1 MLCRGWGIQPF
12 PKGNPRPDFRFAQMR
27 TTTTCCR
34 VRLPRFRHE
43 KKDAVLRPF
52 FRGGGWGI
60 RTPVGFAQTVFKSLK
75 AFGIPYSAMLWN
87 GIFFQKNERWTAYL
101 LDFICFSLLYV
112 FLQCFTLF
120 FVFCVFRTAFC
131 RVFVEKRQTF
141 TKAIILFQNKNVNK

>member
-1 MLCRGWGIQPF
+1 MRCEPPSNPF
-12 PKGNPRPDFRFAQMR
+12 ESPKKN
-27 TTTTCCR
+27 
-34 VRLPRFRHE
+34 E
-43 KKDAVLRPF
+43 KSKKYEPQGFVFLAV
-52 FRGGGWGI
+52 GGSWGI
-60 RTPVGFAQTVFKSLK
+60 RTPVPFGQTVFKSLK

-120 FVFCVFRTAFC
+120 FVFCVFWTAFC